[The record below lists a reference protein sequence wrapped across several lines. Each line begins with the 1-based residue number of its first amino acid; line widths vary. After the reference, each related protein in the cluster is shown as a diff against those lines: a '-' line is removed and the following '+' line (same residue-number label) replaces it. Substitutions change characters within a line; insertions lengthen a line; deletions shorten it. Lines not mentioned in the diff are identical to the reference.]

1 MKTHDFQQGSPE
13 WHAHRATHFNA
24 SDAPAMMGC
33 SPYMTRTEL
42 MARMKTG
49 IVAEVDPA
57 TQRRFD
63 DGHRFEALARPLAE
77 KIIGE
82 ELYPVTGSESELS
95 ASFDGLTLMED
106 VAFEHK
112 TLNDELRTVMVEGC
126 TGAQLPLLYRVQMEQ
141 QHMVSGCKK
150 VLFVASKW
158 RGEELVEERHCWYT
172 PDPALRAQIK
182 SGWKLL
188 AEDLPTFVPPAPDAP
203 APTGKAPETLPALH
217 IVLKGEV
224 SASNLDEFKEVAL
237 AAIRSVNRDLQ
248 TDQDFADSAKAR
260 KWCEDIETK
269 VAAAKQHALSQTA
282 TIDALF
288 RALDEISEEA
298 GKVRRELKK
307 LEEARTLGINGE
319 VVADGVKQ
327 FADHMRAL
335 NAAMPAPY
343 MPVIQVDFGGAIK
356 GLRTVASKKNAVSTE
371 LARVKIIANDHATRI
386 QANLLTLEK
395 HKEHVLLFADV
406 GALVLKQPDDLAA
419 VIAQRVAA
427 HEAELKRKADAVEA
441 QRKADEAIKTAAAPA
456 PAAAAPAAAPTAQ
469 RDPSM
474 DGLAFVQ
481 TARPRAPAPAPVAEE
496 KPTLKLG
503 DISER
508 LGFTV
513 TAEFLATLGFAAHVE
528 RSSKLYRPSAF
539 PSICDALIQH
549 ITTVADEVV
558 A

>member
-42 MARMKTG
+42 MVRLKTG
-49 IVAEVDPA
+49 IVADVDPA

-82 ELYPVTGSESELS
+82 ELYPVTGSEGELS

-112 TLNDELRTVMVEGC
+112 TLNDELRAVMVEGR
-126 TGAQLPLLYRVQMEQ
+126 TGADLPLLYRVQMEQ

-182 SGWKLL
+182 SGWKQL
-188 AEDLPTFVPPAPDAP
+188 AEELPTFVPPAPDAP
-203 APTGKAPETLPALH
+203 TPTGKAPETLPALH

-288 RALDEISEEA
+288 RALDEISDEA
-298 GKVRRELKK
+298 AKVRKELKK

-343 MPVIQVDFGGAIK
+343 MPSIPTDFGGAIK
-356 GLRTVASKKNAVSTE
+356 NLRTVASKKNAVATE
-371 LARVKIIANDHATRI
+371 LARAKIAANEVSTRI
-386 QANLLTLEK
+386 QANLRTLEQ
-395 HKEHVLLFADV
+395 HIEHALLFPDV
-406 GALVLKQPDDLAA
+406 GILVLKQPDDLAA
-419 VIAQRVAA
+419 VISQRVAA

-441 QRKADEAIKTAAAPA
+441 QRKADDAIKVAATPA
-456 PAAAAPAAAPTAQ
+456 PAAP
-469 RDPSM
+469 
-474 DGLAFVQ
+474 
-481 TARPRAPAPAPVAEE
+481 APAPAPVAAPAATPAAAPSFIPVRRAAAPAPVAGE
-496 KPTLKLG
+496 KPSMNLG
-503 DISER
+503 AINAR
-508 LGFTV
+508 LGGISV
-513 TAEFLATLGFAAHVE
+513 TAEFLAELGFVAHVE
-528 RSSKLYRPSAF
+528 RSSKLYKPSAF
-539 PSICDALIQH
+539 PAICEALIQH
-549 ITTVADEVV
+549 LTTVADGVV